1 VTSKQRRFVD
11 EYLVDLNASKA
22 AERAGFSAKTAYSI
36 GQRLLKN
43 VEIRQAVDEAIE
55 ARSVRTG
62 LTQDW
67 VLERLKENVDR
78 SMQAEAVKDKFGNET
93 GEYIYNGGVANG
105 ALTLIGKH
113 LGMFVEKS
121 EVDLKATVSEVKV
134 TKQVVDPSAP

>member
-67 VLERLKENVDR
+67 VLERLKEIVDR
-78 SMQAEAVKDKFGNET
+78 SMQAEADKFGNET